1 MFEEG
6 HIEFKAT
13 CEGQKT
19 KPQHP
24 DHYMTLDD
32 DSQSSEATS
41 PPRLSP
47 PRDLETMLNDLQQV
61 ANHSLLLLRLFHKFT
76 L

>member
-1 MFEEG
+1 MTILKITSNYPFPEG

-41 PPRLSP
+41 PPRSSP
-47 PRDLETMLNDLQQV
+47 PRDLESMLNDLQQV
-61 ANHSLLLLRLFHKFT
+61 RITAA
-76 L
+76 